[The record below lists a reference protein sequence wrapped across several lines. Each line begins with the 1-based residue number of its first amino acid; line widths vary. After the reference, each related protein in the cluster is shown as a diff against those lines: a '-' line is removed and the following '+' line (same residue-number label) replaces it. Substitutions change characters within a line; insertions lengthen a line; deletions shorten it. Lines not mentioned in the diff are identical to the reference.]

1 MGMTIL
7 PSHILNTLLERTK
20 QGQTPCFTPQDWQ
33 AWAGQTFAQDAWN
46 AVALILA
53 RKFLS
58 GEVTFEE
65 ADWIINDFWLLVHTG
80 RVEVDTQAYAQP
92 WAEVFFAFDA
102 GEYHHKPDK
111 SDDPVR
117 DRTVPMLKKVLA
129 GAA

>member
-1 MGMTIL
+1 MEIL
-7 PSHILNTLLERTK
+7 QERAKT
-20 QGQTPCFTPQDWQ
+20 GQTPCFTPQDWQ
-33 AWAGQTFAQDAWN
+33 AWAGQVYAQDAWN

-58 GEVTFEE
+58 GEVSFDA

-80 RVEVDTQAYAQP
+80 GVEVAPDAFAQP
-92 WAEVFFAFDA
+92 WAKVFFAFDA
-102 GEYHHKPDK
+102 GEYHPTPDT

-117 DRTVPMLKKVLA
+117 DHTIPMLNDLLV